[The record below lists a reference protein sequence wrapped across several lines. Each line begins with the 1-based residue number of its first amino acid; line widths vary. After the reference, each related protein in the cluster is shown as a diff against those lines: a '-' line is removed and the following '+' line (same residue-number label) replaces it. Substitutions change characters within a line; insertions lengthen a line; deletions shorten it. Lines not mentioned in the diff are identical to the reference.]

1 MPIWVEYKGYILN
14 TYTKDLVKLSK
25 IDKALD
31 SYTPQINEIKSKV
44 AKAQKRVDELS
55 AKRAEITALIEN
67 NNEKIKSFEIQI
79 QELKDQ
85 LDSIKK
91 KQALVKTEKE
101 ITHLSSEEH
110 IAKDTLSYNNDE
122 IERLNK
128 INDVKRAELEEID
141 AELAEATAT
150 LEKTKEE
157 VAQELKNIEEQKSS
171 LYEQRDK
178 AIRAM
183 DLKILAFYE
192 KIRKWAENSAVVKV
206 ENQACYG
213 CYMKI
218 NDKAYSDLIKGEE
231 IVTCPHCGRVLYL
244 EVESESVEA

>member
-1 MPIWVEYKGYILN
+1 MN
-14 TYTKDLVKLSK
+14 AYTKDLVNLSK
-25 IDKALD
+25 IDRGLD
-31 SYTPQINEIKSKV
+31 SYTPQINEINKKV
-44 AKAQKRVDELS
+44 TAAEQKVQEFEQNKEAIAVD
-55 AKRAEITALIEN
+55 IESN
-67 NNEKIKSFEIQI
+67 NDNIKSFEIQI

-91 KQALVKTEKE
+91 KQPLVKTEKE
-101 ITHLSSEEH
+101 VSSLSSEEH
-110 IAKDTLSYNNDE
+110 IAKETLSYNNEE

-128 INDVKRAELEEID
+128 INDVKKAELEEIESGLE
-141 AELAEATAT
+141 AATQELESVQN
-150 LEKTKEE
+150 E
-157 VAQELKNIEEQKSS
+157 VAQELKSIEEQKSS
-171 LYEQRDK
+171 LYESREK
-178 AIRAM
+178 AINEM

-192 KIRKWAENSAVVKV
+192 KIRKWAGNTAVVKV

-244 EVESESVEA
+244 EQNSESAEA

>member
-1 MPIWVEYKGYILN
+1 MN
-14 TYTKDLVKLSK
+14 LSK
-25 IDKALD
+25 IDRGLD
-31 SYTPQINEIKSKV
+31 SYTPQINEINKKV
-44 AKAQKRVDELS
+44 TAAEQKVQEFEQNKEAIAVD
-55 AKRAEITALIEN
+55 IESN
-67 NNEKIKSFEIQI
+67 NDNIKSFEIQI

-91 KQALVKTEKE
+91 KQPLVKTEKE
-101 ITHLSSEEH
+101 VSSLSSEEH
-110 IAKDTLSYNNDE
+110 IAKETLSYNNEE

-128 INDVKRAELEEID
+128 INDVKKAELEEIESGLE
-141 AELAEATAT
+141 AATQELESVQN
-150 LEKTKEE
+150 E
-157 VAQELKNIEEQKSS
+157 VAQELKSIEEQKSS
-171 LYEQRDK
+171 LYESREK
-178 AIRAM
+178 AINEM

-192 KIRKWAENSAVVKV
+192 KIRKWAGNTAVVKV

-244 EVESESVEA
+244 EQNSESAEA

>member
-1 MPIWVEYKGYILN
+1 MN
-14 TYTKDLVKLSK
+14 RYTKELVELSK
-25 IDKALD
+25 IDRALD
-31 SYTPQINEIKSKV
+31 SYTPQIDAINSKV
-44 AKAQKRVDELS
+44 AKAQKRVDELT
-55 AKRAEITALIEN
+55 AKKAEIAELIEN

-128 INDVKRAELEEID
+128 VNDVKSAELAEIET
-141 AELAEATAT
+141 ELAEATET

-157 VAQELKNIEEQKSS
+157 VAEELKSIEEQKSS

-178 AIRAM
+178 AIRSM

-192 KIRKWAENSAVVKV
+192 KIRKWAGNTAVVKV

-218 NDKAYSDLIKGEE
+218 NDKSYSDLIKGEE

-244 EVESESVEA
+244 EVESENAEA

>member
-1 MPIWVEYKGYILN
+1 MN
-14 TYTKDLVKLSK
+14 AYTKDLVELSK
-25 IDKALD
+25 IDQGLD
-31 SYTPQINEIKSKV
+31 SYTPQIDQINKKIAT
-44 AKAQKRVDELS
+44 AKERVEELNRKK
-55 AKRAEITALIEN
+55 ATTAEAIESN
-67 NNEKIKSFEIQI
+67 KTQIKSFEIQI

-101 ITHLSSEEH
+101 IGHLSSEEH

-128 INDVKRAELEEID
+128 INDVKTSELEELEV
-141 AELAEATAT
+141 ELEEATTALT
-150 LEKTKEE
+150 DVEREVNEELES
-157 VAQELKNIEEQKSS
+157 IEKLKSS
-171 LYEQRDK
+171 LYKKRDE
-178 AIRAM
+178 AIRSM

-192 KIRKWAENSAVVKV
+192 KIRKWAGNSAVVKV

-218 NDKAYSDLIKGEE
+218 NDKTYSDLIKGED

-244 EVESESVEA
+244 ELNSESTEA